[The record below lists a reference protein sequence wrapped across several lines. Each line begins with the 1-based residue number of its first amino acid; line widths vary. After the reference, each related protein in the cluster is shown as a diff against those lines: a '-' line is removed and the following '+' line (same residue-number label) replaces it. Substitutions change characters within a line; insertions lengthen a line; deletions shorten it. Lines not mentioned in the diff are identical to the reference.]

1 MIFFYLAVASV
12 RQAVNLIT
20 FIHEQVK
27 TGMSVNAALN
37 LTDKD
42 RKTVDRFQHIYYLH
56 HLNSDRLKQV
66 VVILKLLQTDSLWP
80 TGKFF

>member
-1 MIFFYLAVASV
+1 M
-12 RQAVNLIT
+12 RQAINLIT
-20 FIHEQVK
+20 FIHDQVK

-66 VVILKLLQTDSLWP
+66 VVILKLLQTDSL
-80 TGKFF
+80 

>member
-1 MIFFYLAVASV
+1 M
-12 RQAVNLIT
+12 RQAINLIT
-20 FIHEQVK
+20 FIHDHVK

-56 HLNSDRLKQV
+56 HMDSDRLKQV
-66 VVILKLLQTDSLWP
+66 LVILRLQQVASDLQW
-80 TGKFF
+80 TGYN

>member
-1 MIFFYLAVASV
+1 MK
-12 RQAVNLIT
+12 QAIDFIA
-20 FIHEQVK
+20 FIHEHVK
-27 TGMSVNAALN
+27 TGMSVNAAIN

-66 VVILKLLQTDSLWP
+66 HALNYSRLR
-80 TGKFF
+80 